1 MTISTGNAA
10 GGRPDDEHLQGTL
23 RAAQGGPWPLINDIN
38 DVGRARAREG
48 FKGIAL
54 VFVRLG
60 RRGNAD
66 KLIGGLGGEAR
77 HNSQMMVVSKLLND
91 LVTRRQRA
99 AVTKG
104 I

>member
-1 MTISTGNAA
+1 LYRYVERVRSA
-10 GGRPDDEHLQGTL
+10 G
-23 RAAQGGPWPLINDIN
+23 
-38 DVGRARAREG
+38 
-48 FKGIAL
+48 AL
-54 VFVRLG
+54 
-60 RRGNAD
+60 
-66 KLIGGLGGEAR
+66 GGLGGEAR